1 VYRHFT
7 QAVAPGAVVLG
18 TTGGDAIAFKNPNG
32 TIVTVMYNSGAAK
45 AYVVAVGGKKL
56 QFQMP
61 SGGWAT
67 ITK

>member
-1 VYRHFT
+1 
-7 QAVAPGAVVLG
+7 
-18 TTGGDAIAFKNPNG
+18 
-32 TIVTVMYNSGAAK
+32 MYNSGAAK
-45 AYVVAVGGKKL
+45 SYVLAVGGKKW